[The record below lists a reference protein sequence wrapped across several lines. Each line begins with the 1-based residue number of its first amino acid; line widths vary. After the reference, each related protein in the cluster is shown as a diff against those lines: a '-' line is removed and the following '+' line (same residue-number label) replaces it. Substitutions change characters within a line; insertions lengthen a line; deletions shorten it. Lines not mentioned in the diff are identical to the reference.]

1 MSNEVISADRVEG
14 LEELINEI
22 LNKKIT
28 KIPSDVGDMEQL
40 KKSPAGTIIRLEE
53 QVNALDEKID
63 EIRTQMVT
71 KAEFA
76 IMSGRIDGI
85 ESRIDGIESR
95 IDSIEDRIDGIENK
109 MATKQDLERIESRI
123 DNIEERIDGIESKMA
138 TKQDLERMATKE
150 ELYILTQEVKG
161 LSIRIE
167 EQGKRLSF
175 FQTVTYSFLGVLF
188 VMMVGILVKLFLP

>member
-1 MSNEVISADRVEG
+1 MSNEAISAEKIEG
-14 LEELINEI
+14 LEELIDEI
-22 LNKKIT
+22 LNRKIT
-28 KIPSDVGDMEQL
+28 QIPSGVEDMEQL

-53 QVNALDEKID
+53 RVNALDEKID

-76 IMSGRIDGI
+76 ITS
-85 ESRIDGIESR
+85 SRIESR
-95 IDSIEDRIDGIENK
+95 IDSIENRIGNIESRIGDIESK
-109 MATKQDLERIESRI
+109 MATKQDLERIEGRI
-123 DNIEERIDGIESKMA
+123 DSIEGRIDSIEGKMA

-150 ELYILTQEVKG
+150 ELYALAQEVKG
-161 LSIRIE
+161 LSVRIE

-188 VMMVGILVKLFLP
+188 VMMAGILVKLFLP

>member
-1 MSNEVISADRVEG
+1 MSNEAISAEKIEG

-22 LNKKIT
+22 LNRKIT
-28 KIPSDVGDMEQL
+28 QLSSSVEDMEQL

-53 QVNALDEKID
+53 RVNALDEKID

-76 IMSGRIDGI
+76 VMSNRID
-85 ESRIDGIESR
+85 SIESR
-95 IDSIEDRIDGIENK
+95 IDSIEGK
-109 MATKQDLERIESRI
+109 MATKQDLEH
-123 DNIEERIDGIESKMA
+123 MA

-150 ELYILTQEVKG
+150 ELYALAQEVKG
-161 LSIRIE
+161 LSVRIE

-175 FQTVTYSFLGVLF
+175 FQTVTYSFFGVLF
-188 VMMVGILVKLFLP
+188 VMMASILVKLFLP